1 MSDSDESD
9 WSTDDESGE
18 EEEAEVDL
26 TAPNPIKLKTPVWDA
41 KFHPS
46 EKLVVAGDLDGII
59 RAWRFE
65 DEGSSKLTQVIIFL
79 RIKKKDSQV
88 RISKSKKKRKFRC
101 PRITTRR

>member
-79 RIKKKDSQV
+79 RIKKKILKCEFPKV
-88 RISKSKKKRKFRC
+88 KKKTKIQV
-101 PRITTRR
+101 PQNYN